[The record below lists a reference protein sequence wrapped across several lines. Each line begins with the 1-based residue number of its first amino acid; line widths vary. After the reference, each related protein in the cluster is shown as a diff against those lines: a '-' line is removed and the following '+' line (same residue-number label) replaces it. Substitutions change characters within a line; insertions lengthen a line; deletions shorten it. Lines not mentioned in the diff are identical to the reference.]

1 MWGLENVGG
10 TLDSGTLDRAWVSG
24 SQGLKGS
31 WENPRVGEGEVPE
44 RRPLGPGNRGWGSP

>member
-10 TLDSGTLDRAWVSG
+10 TLDRGTLDKAWVSG

-31 WENPRVGEGEVPE
+31 RENPRVRGEVPE
-44 RRPLGPGNRGWGSP
+44 RRPLGPEDGD